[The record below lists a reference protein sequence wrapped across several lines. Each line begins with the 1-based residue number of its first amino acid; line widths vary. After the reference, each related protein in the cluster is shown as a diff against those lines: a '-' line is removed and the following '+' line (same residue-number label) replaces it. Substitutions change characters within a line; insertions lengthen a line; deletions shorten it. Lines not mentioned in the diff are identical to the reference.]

1 MSFSSFKSLVH
12 LSLVGLAC
20 SRTILRRDGD
30 VAVGDKWK
38 NHDDVTPFQQY
49 AADGAE
55 GDIELLFKPGL
66 NDGRGCFPYAAVDK
80 DGNHGYV

>member
-1 MSFSSFKSLVH
+1 MSFFSLKSLAR

-20 SRTILRRDGD
+20 SRSILPRDGD

-38 NHDDVTPFQQY
+38 NHDDITPFQQY
-49 AADGAE
+49 AADGTD

-66 NDGRGCFPYAAVDK
+66 NDGRGCFPYAAVDR
-80 DGNHGYV
+80 DGYHG